1 MLSRHGR
8 SPAQAEVLVPRLK
21 EIVETVAC
29 SSKASQLARLWDMI
43 LTLLKYRNACQL
55 VFIDTFSSRAF
66 WFVVVI
72 SALCRWFSVPYIPVI
87 RGGDFASRLKR
98 SPWFCQTIF
107 SKAAVSVTPSLFLSR
122 LFADVGYGHHVIPNF
137 LNIKDYPF
145 KRRMQVS
152 PRLLWVRAFHAVY
165 NPVLAIDVLVGL
177 LKDYPDAA
185 LCMVGA
191 DKDGSLQ
198 QVQQYVMEK
207 DVLPH
212 VQFTGYLT
220 KKEWIVLSAM
230 HDIFINTT
238 DFDNM
243 PVSVLEAMALGL
255 PIVTTNVGGI
265 PYLIKDGENGLLVGR
280 GDAQGFIDAIR
291 NLTRNHTLAE
301 QLTMKAR
308 KDVEKLDWEE
318 IRSQWTSIIKQYS
331 RAV

>member
-1 MLSRHGR
+1 
-8 SPAQAEVLVPRLK
+8 
-21 EIVETVAC
+21 
-29 SSKASQLARLWDMI
+29 
-43 LTLLKYRNACQL
+43 
-55 VFIDTFSSRAF
+55 
-66 WFVVVI
+66 
-72 SALCRWFSVPYIPVI
+72 
-87 RGGDFASRLKR
+87 
-98 SPWFCQTIF
+98 
-107 SKAAVSVTPSLFLSR
+107 
-122 LFADVGYGHHVIPNF
+122 
-137 LNIKDYPF
+137 
-145 KRRMQVS
+145 MQVS